1 MPKHVPVLP
10 GIQPSSSAYSQVVE
24 ANGLVFVAGTVG
36 DDKATGKVP
45 PGGIEAETR
54 AMFANVERC
63 LAAVGL
69 GLADI
74 VKATVFLTDM
84 ADWTAYNDVFRELFP
99 SDPPTRATV
108 AVAGL
113 VPPFRI
119 EVEVIAAR

>member
-1 MPKHVPVLP
+1 MSKRVPVLP
-10 GIQPSSSAYSQVVE
+10 GIQPSTSAYSQVVE
-24 ANGLVFVAGTVG
+24 ANGFVFVAGTVG
-36 DDKATGKVP
+36 DDKATGDVV

-69 GLADI
+69 GLGDI
-74 VKATVFLTDM
+74 VKSTVYLADM
-84 ADWTAYNDVFRELFP
+84 ADWAAYNEVFRELFP
-99 SDPPTRATV
+99 TDPPTRATV